1 MWVWTAL
8 SVNESITWIS
18 MTINKRVDNPP
29 FRPWGTLVIIWVH
42 VNRSAGVKMLLVSIT
57 FSIFFFLFCLL
68 CGGGGGRE
76 REEGLL
82 VSSWQNLSIHA
93 IFPVLFFCLLRYLP
107 PPWSPTRPLLAQD
120 WLYASCV
127 YALHQLATTTPV
139 DGRPPSQ
146 LDVSPFFLPLCCYPF
161 EHWKEFLKYCF

>member
-42 VNRSAGVKMLLVSIT
+42 VNRSAGVKMLLVSIK
-57 FSIFFFLFCLL
+57 FSIFFFLFLL
-68 CGGGGGRE
+68 AFGGGEGE
-76 REEGLL
+76 RRGFTRLILTEP
-82 VSSWQNLSIHA
+82 VHSCH
-93 IFPVLFFCLLRYLP
+93 FPRSFFFSLLRYLP

>member
-93 IFPVLFFCLLRYLP
+93 IFPVLFFFPYSVTSHHLGAPPAPYWHRTDFMPAVYMRFISWLLLPQSTADRPANWTCPLFFCL
-107 PPWSPTRPLLAQD
+107 SA
-120 WLYASCV
+120 AIHSNIEKN
-127 YALHQLATTTPV
+127 
-139 DGRPPSQ
+139 
-146 LDVSPFFLPLCCYPF
+146 F
-161 EHWKEFLKYCF
+161 